1 MNGDVGT
8 GRKPANILIVDDTP
22 ANLHVLTR
30 MVEEL
35 GYIARP
41 VTGGKMA
48 LQAAQSHPPDLVL
61 LDIIMP
67 GMDGYEVC
75 TRLKADEKLQDVP
88 VIFISALH
96 ETADKVKGLELG
108 AVDFVTKPFDAF
120 ELRAR
125 VSAALRTKRMQ
136 DLLIEHAKIDP
147 LTGLTNRRGLME
159 RLQQEW
165 DRVQRHGGA
174 LSFIM
179 GDVDHFKRINDTH
192 GHAVGDQALCEVAD
206 AIVGRCRKTDLPSR
220 YGGEEFAIVVPDEAV
235 SAAARLAERCR
246 QAVEAVRLSTRSE
259 SLRITA
265 SFGVADSTGVASPE
279 ALVQQADKA
288 LYRAKN
294 AGRNRVEV
302 RQND

>member
-1 MNGDVGT
+1 MNGDFRV
-8 GRKPANILIVDDTP
+8 GRKPASILIVDDTP

-147 LTGLTNRRGLME
+147 LTGLINRRGLME

-192 GHAVGDQALCEVAD
+192 GHALGDQALCEVAD

-246 QAVEAVRLSTRSE
+246 QAVEAVRLGAGSE
-259 SLRITA
+259 ALRMTA
-265 SFGVADSTGVASPE
+265 SFGVADSTGLASPE

>member
-1 MNGDVGT
+1 MLEDQ
-8 GRKPANILIVDDTP
+8 
-22 ANLHVLTR
+22 
-30 MVEEL
+30 
-35 GYIARP
+35 GYVTRP
-41 VTGGKMA
+41 VTSGKMA
-48 LQAAQSHPPDLVL
+48 LQAAQTDPPDLVL

-75 TRLKADEKLQDVP
+75 ARLKADEKLKDIP
-88 VIFISALH
+88 VIFISALQ
-96 ETADKVKGLELG
+96 ETPDKVKGLDLG

-165 DRVQRHGGA
+165 ARVHRHRGV

-179 GDVDHFKRINDTH
+179 CDVDHFKQINDAH
-192 GHAVGDQALCEVAD
+192 GHAVGDRALCEVSD
-206 AIVGRCRKTDLPSR
+206 AIVSCCRKNDFPSR
-220 YGGEEFAIVVPDEAV
+220 YGGEEFAIVVPEEAV

-246 QAVEAVRLSTRSE
+246 LAVEAVRLSPE
-259 SLRITA
+259 FEALRVTA
-265 SFGVADSTGVASPE
+265 SFGVTDSTDVASPE
-279 ALVQQADKA
+279 ELVQQADKV

-294 AGRNRVEV
+294 AGRNRVEI
-302 RQND
+302 RRND